1 MSYSLRSKAREF
13 AMQMLFQ
20 WEMSPQDSKK
30 LAATFWKGA
39 VASEDAEIFADQL
52 FHATVRTVKDLD
64 EIIERHSQN
73 WRADR
78 IAAID
83 RAILRLALH
92 EIALGKTPARTVINE
107 AVKLSKKYSSDD
119 SASFVNGIL
128 DAAVKAR
135 PKNSP
140 HRTPHSKTKTATD
153 SQPG

>member
-1 MSYSLRSKAREF
+1 MKFSLRSKAREF

-30 LAATFWKGA
+30 LAATFWRGA
-39 VASEDAEIFADQL
+39 VASEDAEIYADQL
-52 FHATVRTVKDLD
+52 FHAAVRTVRELD
-64 EIIERHSQN
+64 EVIEEHCQN

-92 EIALGKTPARTVINE
+92 EIAVGKTPTRTVIDE
-107 AVKLSKKYSSDD
+107 AVKLAKKYSSDD
-119 SASFVNGIL
+119 SAAFVNGIL

-135 PKNSP
+135 AKTSAT
-140 HRTPHSKTKTATD
+140 RAPHSKVKPATD
-153 SQPG
+153 SQPS

>member
-1 MSYSLRSKAREF
+1 MSFSLRSKAREF

-30 LAATFWKGA
+30 LAAKFWRGA
-39 VASEDAEIFADQL
+39 VASEDVEVFADQL

-64 EIIERHSQN
+64 EVIEKHSQN

-92 EIALGKTPARTVINE
+92 ELAVGKTPARTVMNE
-107 AVKLSKKYSSDD
+107 AVKLAKKYSSED
-119 SASFVNGIL
+119 SAAFVNGIL

-135 PKNSP
+135 EKNSSHP
-140 HRTPHSKTKTATD
+140 PHSKAKTATD
-153 SQPG
+153 SKPS

>member
-1 MSYSLRSKAREF
+1 MSFSLRSKAREF

-30 LAATFWKGA
+30 LAAKFWRGA
-39 VASEDAEIFADQL
+39 VASEDTEIFADQL

-64 EIIERHSQN
+64 EVIEKHSQN

-92 EIALGKTPARTVINE
+92 ELALGKTPARTVMNE
-107 AVKLSKKYSSDD
+107 AVKLAKKYSSED
-119 SASFVNGIL
+119 STAFVNGIL
-128 DAAVKAR
+128 DAAVKDR
-135 PKNSP
+135 TKTSP
-140 HRTPHSKTKTATD
+140 HSPHSKAKTATD
-153 SQPG
+153 SKSS